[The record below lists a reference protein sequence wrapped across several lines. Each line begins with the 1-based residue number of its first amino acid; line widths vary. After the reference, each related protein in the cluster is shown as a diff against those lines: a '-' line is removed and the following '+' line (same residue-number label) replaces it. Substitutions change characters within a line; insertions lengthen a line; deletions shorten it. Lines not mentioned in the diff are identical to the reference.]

1 MKHIFYLIYIL
12 LSAKHFIAQEKNRNY
27 REGKSLNLI
36 INDSSTYEINI
47 TNNPIIIGD
56 SIIQMYPGEK
66 ILIEADIFK
75 GRIRNLKTVT
85 EINNIDRTLVFEFKQ
100 VTEGREHKQMVLQVT
115 NPFNK
120 DLQYNAQLYLYKHKK
135 WVQSSVAPV
144 RSKNTTFEL
153 WPDLISSITIGDM
166 HLK

>member
-1 MKHIFYLIYIL
+1 MKHFFYLIYIL
-12 LSAKHFIAQEKNRNY
+12 LSAQLFIAQEKNSNY

-47 TNNPIIIGD
+47 TNSPVIIGD
-56 SIIQMYPGEK
+56 SIIQIYPGEK

-75 GRIRNLKTVT
+75 GRLRNLKTVT
-85 EINNIDRTLVFEFKQ
+85 EIKNVDKTLVFEFKQ

-120 DLQYNAQLYLYKHKK
+120 DLQYNSQLYLYKYKK
-135 WVQSSVAPV
+135 WVNSSVAPV
-144 RSKNTTFEL
+144 RAKKASFEL
-153 WPDLISSITIGDM
+153 WPDLISSVTISDM
-166 HLK
+166 RFK